1 MFSERA
7 EPLARYYGFWASL
20 TPTIRLPM
28 KFKDYYAILGV
39 DRTASEDEVKKAYRN
54 LARKY
59 HPDVSKDPQGEEKF
73 KDAAEAYA
81 TLKDA
86 EKRAAYDRLGSHS
99 AGEEF
104 QPSQDWGDQFKSQF
118 GGGGSG
124 DASSFDDIDLSDLF
138 ASFSRGRGG
147 MGGAEHAHRPR
158 PIPGEDYDVTAKITL
173 EEAFSGTTVGLNLS
187 VPTFDERGQM
197 KRESRVLEA
206 RIPKGATDGQRLRLR
221 GQGSKGSNGGRDGD
235 VYLNIAL
242 QPHPLYRVD
251 GHDLYID
258 LPLAPW
264 EAALGTTVVV
274 PTLAGRVNLKVATA
288 INSGQQLRLG
298 KRGLP
303 KANGCEGDLF
313 AVVKIVMP
321 PELTESE
328 QTLFKSLADASTFN
342 PRSPLFNEANHAN

>member
-1 MFSERA
+1 MAF
-7 EPLARYYGFWASL
+7 
-20 TPTIRLPM
+20 TPNTRSPRRLPM

-39 DRTASEDEVKKAYRN
+39 ARTASEDDIKKAYRN

-59 HPDVSKDPQGEEKF
+59 HPDVSKDPEGEEKF

-104 QPSQDWGDQFKSQF
+104 QPSQEWGDQFKTHF
-118 GGGGSG
+118 GDGGSAG
-124 DASSFDDIDLSDLF
+124 GSAFDGVDLSDLF
-138 ASFSRGRGG
+138 ASFSRGRGSG
-147 MGGAEHAHRPR
+147 MGGAERGHTPR
-158 PIPGEDYDVTAKITL
+158 AMPGEDFDVTAQITL
-173 EEAFSGTTVGLNLS
+173 EEAYSGTTVGLNLS
-187 VPTFDERGQM
+187 VPTYDERGQM

-206 RIPKGATDGQRLRLR
+206 RIPKGATEGQRLRLR
-221 GQGSKGSNGGRDGD
+221 GQGSKGIHGGRDGD

-242 QPHPLYRVD
+242 RPHPLYRVD

-274 PTLAGRVNLKVATA
+274 PTLAGRVNLKVAAA

-298 KRGLP
+298 RRGLP
-303 KANGCEGDLF
+303 KPGGGEGDLF

-321 PELTESE
+321 PTLSERE
-328 QTLFKSLADASTFN
+328 QTLFKELADASTFN
-342 PRSPLFNEANHAN
+342 PRSALFNEAHHAN

>member
-1 MFSERA
+1 MA
-7 EPLARYYGFWASL
+7 L
-20 TPTIRLPM
+20 TPNTRSLRRLLM

-39 DRTASEDEVKKAYRN
+39 ARTASEAEIKKAYRN

-59 HPDVSKDPQGEEKF
+59 HPDVSKDPAGEEKF

-104 QPSQDWGDQFKSQF
+104 QPSQDWDEQFKTQF
-118 GGGGSG
+118 GDGRSAGG
-124 DASSFDDIDLSDLF
+124 SSFDDIDLSDLF
-138 ASFSRGRGG
+138 ASFSRGRAGS
-147 MGGAEHAHRPR
+147 ERAHTPR
-158 PIPGEDYDVTAKITL
+158 AMPGEDYDVKALITL
-173 EEAFSGTTVGLNLS
+173 EEAYSGTTVGLNLS
-187 VPTFDERGQM
+187 VPTYDERGQM

-206 RIPKGATDGQRLRLR
+206 RIPKGATEGQRLRLR
-221 GQGSKGSNGGRDGD
+221 GQGSKGVNGGRDGD

-242 QPHPLYRVD
+242 RPHLLYRVD

-258 LPLAPW
+258 LPVAPW

-274 PTLAGRVNLKVATA
+274 PTLAGRVNLKVAAATH
-288 INSGQQLRLG
+288 SGQRMRLA

-303 KANGCEGDLF
+303 KPGGTEGDLF

-321 PELTESE
+321 PELSERE
-328 QTLFKSLADASTFN
+328 QTLFKELADASTFN
-342 PRSPLFNEANHAN
+342 PRSTLFNEAHHAN